1 MTKFLCLVIVA
12 HMVKNME
19 IKEFDV
25 VRLIDGRE
33 ATIMEVFE
41 TVCIVDVGDSPETW
55 ETIDVARTDIVEIT
69 WSASCREITEYDGYK
84 LNPKR
89 LKENASEEEKKAYET
104 EKAIAKEKSEK
115 ILSKL
120 RSKI

>member
-33 ATIMEVFE
+33 ATIMEVFD

-69 WSASCREITEYDGYK
+69 WSASCREITEYDGYT

>member
-1 MTKFLCLVIVA
+1 MRSCYLEMPVLVVRS
-12 HMVKNME
+12 ME

-33 ATIMEVFE
+33 ATIMEVFD

-55 ETIDVARTDIVEIT
+55 DTIDVARTDIVEKL
-69 WSASCREITEYDGYK
+69 WSAPIREITEYDGYK

-89 LKENASEEEKKAYET
+89 LKENASEEEQKAYEA
-104 EKAIAKEKSEK
+104 EKTVAKKKSEE
-115 ILSKL
+115 ILKKL
-120 RSKI
+120 RSKNI

>member
-1 MTKFLCLVIVA
+1 MTKFLCLVIAA

-33 ATIMEVFE
+33 ATIMEVFD

-69 WSASCREITEYDGYK
+69 WSAPCREITEYDGYK

-89 LKENASEEEKKAYET
+89 LKENASEEEKKAYEI
-104 EKAIAKEKSEK
+104 EKAIAKDSQQTK
-115 ILSKL
+115 IKNI
-120 RSKI
+120 K

>member
-33 ATIMEVFE
+33 ATIMEVFD

-89 LKENASEEEKKAYET
+89 LKENASEEEKKLTRQRKQSQKKNRKRFSAN
-104 EKAIAKEKSEK
+104 
-115 ILSKL
+115 
-120 RSKI
+120 